1 MADESL
7 RDLLR
12 SLPVFGNDVP
22 EFDPEAAPADPLE
35 LLVEWLRGAIEAG
48 VSQPHAM
55 VLATADASGHPSA
68 RTLLLKDVTMAA
80 GDEPGAVW
88 FASLSDSPKGRDLES
103 NPRAALLLYWRE
115 QGRQVRISGSVFHGD
130 RDVSERDFLA
140 RHPAARATV
149 LAGRQ
154 SEPMPSGDEL
164 EREMA
169 SAREFVAVNPNFV
182 PDTWRSYLVQPHSV
196 EFWQSAPRREQ
207 RRLLYSATENGDWH
221 RDMLWP

>member
-12 SLPVFGNDVP
+12 SLPVFGDDVP
-22 EFDPEAAPADPLE
+22 DFDPAAAPDDPLE
-35 LLVEWLRGAIEAG
+35 LLVEWLHRAIEAG

-55 VLATADASGHPSA
+55 VLATADPDGQPSA
-68 RTLLLKDVTMAA
+68 RTLLLKDVTLPTP
-80 GDEPGAVW
+80 DESGGVW
-88 FASLSDSPKGRDLES
+88 FATLSDSPKGRDLAA

-115 QGRQVRISGSVFHGD
+115 QGRQVRISGAVAHGD
-130 RDVSERDFLA
+130 RDVSDRDFLA

-154 SEPMPSGDEL
+154 SEPMPSGEEL

-182 PDTWRSYLVQPHSV
+182 PETWHSYVLTPASV

-207 RRLLYSATENGDWH
+207 RRLRYTATPERGWQ

>member
-12 SLPVFGNDVP
+12 SLPVFGDDVP
-22 EFDPEAAPADPLE
+22 EFHPQAAPADPLE
-35 LLVEWLRGAIEAG
+35 LLVEWLRKAIDAG

-55 VLATADASGHPSA
+55 VLATADADGNPSA
-68 RTLLLKDVTMAA
+68 RTLLLKDVTPSTA
-80 GDEPGAVW
+80 DRPGAVW
-88 FASLSDSPKGRDLES
+88 FASLSNSPKGRDLEA
-103 NPRAALLLYWRE
+103 NPRAALVLYWRE
-115 QGRQVRISGSVFHGD
+115 QGRQVRISGSVSHGD
-130 RDVSERDFLA
+130 REVSERDFLA

-154 SEPMPSGDEL
+154 SEPMPPTGEL
-164 EREMA
+164 EQEMA

-182 PDTWRSYLVQPHSV
+182 PETWHSYLVRPRTV

-207 RRLLYSATENGDWH
+207 RRLRYSATSGGGWQ

>member
-1 MADESL
+1 MADDSL

-12 SLPVFGNDVP
+12 SLPVFGDDVP
-22 EFDPEAAPADPLE
+22 DFDPQEAPADPLD
-35 LLVEWLRGAIEAG
+35 LLVQWLRSAIDAG

-55 VLATADASGHPSA
+55 VLATADADGHPSA
-68 RTLLLKDVTMAA
+68 RTLLLKDVTTATA
-80 GDEPGAVW
+80 DEPGAVW
-88 FASLSDSPKGRDLES
+88 FATLSDSPKGRDLEA
-103 NPRAALLLYWRE
+103 NPRAALVLYWRE
-115 QGRQVRISGSVFHGD
+115 QGRQVRISGPVFHGD
-130 RDVSERDFLA
+130 RDVSEQDFLA

-154 SEPMPSGDEL
+154 SEPMPPAGEL
-164 EREMA
+164 EQEMA

-182 PDTWRSYLVQPHSV
+182 PDTWHSYLLQPHSV

-207 RRLLYSATENGDWH
+207 RRLRYTATAPGGWQ

>member
-12 SLPVFGNDVP
+12 SLPVFGDDVP
-22 EFDPEAAPADPLE
+22 DFDPVATPADPLE
-35 LLVEWLRGAIEAG
+35 LLIQWLRSAIDAG

-55 VLATADASGHPSA
+55 VLATADATGHPSA
-68 RTLLLKDVTMAA
+68 RTLLLKDVTTATA
-80 GDEPGAVW
+80 DDPGAVW
-88 FASLSDSPKGRDLES
+88 FASLSSSPKGRDLEV
-103 NPRAALLLYWRE
+103 NPRAALVLYWRE
-115 QGRQVRISGSVFHGD
+115 QGRQVRISGPVFHGD
-130 RDVSERDFLA
+130 REVSERDFLA

-154 SEPMPSGDEL
+154 SEPMPSGEEL
-164 EREMA
+164 EQEMA

-182 PDTWRSYLVQPHSV
+182 PDTWHSYLVQPHTV

-207 RRLLYSATENGDWH
+207 RRLRYSAADAGGWQRE
-221 RDMLWP
+221 MLWP